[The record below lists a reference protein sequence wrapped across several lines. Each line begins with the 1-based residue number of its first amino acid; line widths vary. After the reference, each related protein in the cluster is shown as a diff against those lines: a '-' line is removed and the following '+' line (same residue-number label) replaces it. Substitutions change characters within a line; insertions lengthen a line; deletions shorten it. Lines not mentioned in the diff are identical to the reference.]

1 MGKEGKFE
9 IIKSYKK
16 FSFIFWL
23 FLNIRRG
30 RFRDGWWHTYILI
43 LGLCFL
49 FVMQTFTFRFLLNA
63 PSELKRTPETTLLG
77 NLGNIECPFVLVF
90 IAGFAKICY
99 VIECFINSGKV
110 PSRFHFPFWIIYW
123 GHVLVKF
130 LPVGTNQAAQRGKE
144 MFVVLKLCKAQEKAK
159 IRPSN
164 KNASR

>member
-110 PSRFHFPFWIIYW
+110 PFRFHFSCLGNI
-123 GHVLVKF
+123 L
-130 LPVGTNQAAQRGKE
+130 GTRTGQ
-144 MFVVLKLCKAQEKAK
+144 
-159 IRPSN
+159 IPSSWH
-164 KNASR
+164 KSSSTKRERDVCGVEIM